1 MQLTQLISSDCLL
14 SKDSCA
20 YGCQAPE
27 IEICVAT
34 LVTPSVLVPN
44 EHYWLKSKQPW
55 LELGDSLPKYLKN
68 DRQDIA
74 AGWQHTG

>member
-1 MQLTQLISSDCLL
+1 L
-14 SKDSCA
+14 SEHNCD

-34 LVTPSVLVPN
+34 LDTPSVLVPS

-55 LELGDSLPKYLKN
+55 LELGDSLPKHFKI
-68 DRQDIA
+68 DQE
-74 AGWQHTG
+74 